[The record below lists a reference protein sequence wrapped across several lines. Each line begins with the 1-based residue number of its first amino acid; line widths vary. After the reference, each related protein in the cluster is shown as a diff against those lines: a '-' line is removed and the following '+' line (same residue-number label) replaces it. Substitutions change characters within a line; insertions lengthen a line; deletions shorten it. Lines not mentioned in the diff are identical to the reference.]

1 MRNTKLVILLVA
13 VLTLST
19 GLVAMAGENDEPEM
33 ALVDFTEVVNEVVEE
48 DGEIEMLSQTEVGEI
63 AKEMGYD
70 FVVDKNTLEFYL
82 DGVIDSITCMNL
94 EGVTEEVNEV
104 IQDKEELEEI
114 KAMDEVEV
122 ITEEIIEELE
132 N

>member
-1 MRNTKLVILLVA
+1 MRNTKLIILLVA

-19 GLVAMAGENDEPEM
+19 GLVALANENNETEM
-33 ALVDFTEVVNEVVEE
+33 ALVDFTRVVNEVVEE

-70 FVVDKNTLEFYL
+70 LVVDKGTLEFYL
-82 DGVIDSITCMNL
+82 DGFIDSITCMNL
-94 EGVTEEVNEV
+94 ERVTEEVNEV
-104 IQDKEELEEI
+104 VEDEKDLEEI
-114 KAMDEVEV
+114 KEMDEVEV
-122 ITEEIIEELE
+122 ITEDIIEELE